1 MNDYGWDDLTLGM
14 SAQFDVDVTPELMTA
29 FANLSG
35 DVNPLHGDEEFA
47 QSAGFPGRVVF
58 GMLTSAFYSRLVG
71 VYLPG
76 KRALL
81 DGIQVELKS
90 PAYIGDR
97 LTVSGEIAFL
107 NDTYHRCEIKA
118 RIRNAAGQL
127 ISKAT
132 IRAGVR

>member
-14 SAQFDVDVTPELMTA
+14 SAQFDVEVTSELMTA

-35 DVNPLHGDEEFA
+35 DVNPLHMDEEFA
-47 QSAGFPGRVVF
+47 RNSGFPGRVVF
-58 GMLTSAFYSRLVG
+58 GMLTSSFYSRLVG

-97 LTVSGEIAFL
+97 LTVSGEIAIL

-118 RIRNAAGQL
+118 RIRIAAGQL

-132 IRAGVR
+132 IRAGVK